1 MASNYPLS
9 YKLTWLPRLLKP
21 SLRGDAGA
29 FAAPAQALLRPM
41 PAGTVRIAFV
51 GDISAVANRGL
62 PVVDPALAAV
72 LSGADLIVGNCESPV
87 VRRPTANVGTRLG
100 LRHAMTRSFLE
111 GALEAAGVEARKL
124 VLSLAN
130 NHALDQGVEGFDE
143 TIATLRE
150 MGIRPIGT
158 VVGGALARIEAGPLT
173 VGFAAF
179 TQWRNASREA
189 FSGRVAMDPD
199 GWLKAGREGIDL
211 LVAVPHWDR
220 EFRHFPQAET
230 REMARRLASRGVG
243 LIVGHHAHVVQ
254 PVERI
259 GDTVAAYGLGDFL
272 GTVFARQPWPGRIGA
287 IFVADISTEPRTRGK
302 LAAYRMQFFYRLRDG
317 QRERLLPTEALEGP
331 MKSRVDARLAAIF
344 PARAFHG

>member
-1 MASNYPLS
+1 VASNYPLS

-21 SLRGDAGA
+21 SLRGDAGV
-29 FAAPAQALLRPM
+29 FAPPAQTLMRPM

-51 GDISAVANRGL
+51 GDISAVANRAL

-87 VRRPTANVGTRLG
+87 VRRVTAKVGTRLG

-130 NHALDQGVEGFDE
+130 NHALDQGTGGFDE
-143 TIATLRE
+143 TIATLLE
-150 MGIRPIGT
+150 MGIGPIGT
-158 VVGGALARIEAGPLT
+158 VAGEALARIEAGPLT

-179 TQWRNASREA
+179 TQWRNASREM

-230 REMARRLASRGVG
+230 REMARRLAGQGVG
-243 LIVGHHAHVVQ
+243 LIAGHHAHVVQ

>member
-1 MASNYPLS
+1 
-9 YKLTWLPRLLKP
+9 
-21 SLRGDAGA
+21 
-29 FAAPAQALLRPM
+29 M
-41 PAGTVRIAFV
+41 PASTVRIAFV
-51 GDISAVANRGL
+51 GDISAVANRDL

-87 VRRPTANVGTRLG
+87 VRRPTAKVGTRLG

-111 GALEAAGVEARKL
+111 GALEAAGVPARKL

-158 VVGGALARIEAGPLT
+158 VVGGALVLIEAGALSL
-173 VGFAAF
+173 GFAAF
-179 TQWRNASREA
+179 TQWRNASQKM

-230 REMARRLASRGVG
+230 REMARRLASQGVG
-243 LIVGHHAHVVQ
+243 LIAGHHAHVVQ

-259 GDTVAAYGLGDFL
+259 GDAVAAYGLGDFL
-272 GTVFARQPWPGRIGA
+272 GTVFARQLWPGRIGA
-287 IFVADISTEPRTRGK
+287 IFVADISTEPKTRGK
-302 LAAYRMQFFYRLRDG
+302 LVAYRMQFFYRLRDG
-317 QRERLLPTEALEGP
+317 QRERLLPTEALEGT

-344 PARAFHG
+344 PAGFEVSRSAVSGRQSLR